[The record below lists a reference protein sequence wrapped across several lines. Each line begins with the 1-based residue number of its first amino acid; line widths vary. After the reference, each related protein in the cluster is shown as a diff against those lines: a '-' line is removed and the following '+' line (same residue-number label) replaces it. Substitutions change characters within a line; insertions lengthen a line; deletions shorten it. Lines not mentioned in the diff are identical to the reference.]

1 MNVVSK
7 FLGLLMMSALTS
19 HADLMPQKM
28 PESVTD
34 VVCSY
39 APSQSASINRVVSA
53 VGGAGAGAAAIL
65 EAAGISIVSH
75 SAGGYILTGSG
86 GYIAGTMTGVA
97 LAPALITASILVGG
111 TAVVVELSCAPKNH
125 PSAVSAV
132 KKYSAEFNKAMIEAN
147 KKAITVRESAV
158 KSARKVNEKAIDVRD
173 AANDKAIE
181 FRDSAS
187 RIYAKGT
194 LNFHGL

>member
-1 MNVVSK
+1 
-7 FLGLLMMSALTS
+7 MMTVAITS
-19 HADLMPQKM
+19 QASLIPQET

-39 APSQSASINRVVSA
+39 APSQNTAINRVVSG

-97 LAPALITASILVGG
+97 LAPALITASVLVAG

-132 KKYSAEFNKAMIEAN
+132 KKYNAEFKKAMVDAN
-147 KKAITVRESAV
+147 AKAVTVRENAG
-158 KSARKVNEKAIDVRD
+158 KSVRKANEKAIDIRD

-194 LNFHGL
+194 LSFH